1 MARRRVGVSS
11 PGKTINSARS
21 RISLVRC
28 LGMWLQF
35 CGSFLYLAPVSAV
48 HLKDEYSPFVGV
60 NYVGGVFLRSLR
72 IFLTN

>member
-1 MARRRVGVSS
+1 MCS
-11 PGKTINSARS
+11 P
-21 RISLVRC
+21 
-28 LGMWLQF
+28 F
-35 CGSFLYLAPVSAV
+35 CGRFLYLAPVSAV